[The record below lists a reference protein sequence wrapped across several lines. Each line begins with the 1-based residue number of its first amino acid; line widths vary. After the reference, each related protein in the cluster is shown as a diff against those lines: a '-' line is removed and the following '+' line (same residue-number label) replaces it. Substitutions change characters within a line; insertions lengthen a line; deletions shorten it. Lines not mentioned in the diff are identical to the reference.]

1 MVFAFFLAVFLVSI
15 SVFVYGLMIKAADQY
30 EPEPWWLLVV
40 CFFWGAL
47 GATFISLILNTI
59 GGGVIASAMGVR
71 SAEDARLASGAT
83 ASFLAP
89 FVEES
94 AKGSFLL
101 VLWAASAFWLRE
113 LDGALDG
120 AIYGGVIG
128 LGFTLTE
135 DVLYI
140 MRATNEGGAVAF
152 TALFVIRTGLGGL
165 GHATFTAMTGLGVG
179 IAAESRNMA
188 VKVIAPVG
196 GWVAA
201 MGLHF
206 LHNFLVS
213 FFGCAGVIS
222 KFVVFITF
230 DAAFFGLL
238 LVLAF
243 RDRAIVVRGL
253 VDEVGVMLHPKEFA
267 RITTAW
273 QILPLYGVFALRG
286 SQGGYTAARRK
297 KLALAELAFLKNRRR
312 RGEQGTGLDQDER
325 QLRAT
330 VQGLNNQGIFIGK
343 YS

>member
-1 MVFAFFLAVFLVSI
+1 MVIAFFLAVFLVSCC
-15 SVFVYGLMIKAADQY
+15 VFVYGLIIKAVDQY
-30 EPEPWWLLVV
+30 EPEPWWLLMM

-71 SAEDARLASGAT
+71 TAEDARLASGAT

-94 AKGSFLL
+94 AKGCFLL

-140 MRATNEGGAVAF
+140 MRATSEGGLAAF
-152 TALFVIRTGLGGL
+152 GLLFFIRTILGGL

-179 IAAESRNMA
+179 IAAESRSIP

-213 FFGCAGVIS
+213 FFGCAGVLS
-222 KFVVFITF
+222 KFAVFFTF
-230 DAAFFGLL
+230 DAAFIVLL
-238 LVLAF
+238 IVLGY
-243 RDRAIVVRGL
+243 RDRSIVIRNL
-253 VDEVGVMLHPKEFA
+253 VDEVGVMLHPKEFKLT
-267 RITTAW
+267 TTAW
-273 QILPLYGVFALRG
+273 QLLPLYGVFTLMG
-286 SQGGYTAARRK
+286 SPGGYRASRKK
-297 KLALAELAFLKNRRR
+297 KLALAELAFLKHRRR
-312 RGEQGTGLDQDER
+312 RGEAGSGMDRDE
-325 QLRAT
+325 QELRGSI
-330 VQGLNNQGIFIGK
+330 QNLNNQGVFIGK
-343 YS
+343 R